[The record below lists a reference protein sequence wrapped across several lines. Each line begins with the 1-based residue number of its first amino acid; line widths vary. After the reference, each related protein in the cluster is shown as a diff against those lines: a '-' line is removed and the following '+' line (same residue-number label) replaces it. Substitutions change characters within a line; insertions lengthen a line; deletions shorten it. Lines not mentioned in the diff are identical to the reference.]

1 MDKNTLLSNNEYLQ
15 TELDKILTIANKMSI
30 NSKTYDISINNSSTN
45 IPAIEPTYIKKL
57 ITSSK
62 ELQQKFITDINNLK
76 EIGEKFASVDVDLK
90 NNAEKF
96 NMEVAATKLG
106 NVVLN
111 NTEGEDTDYSLSKEA
126 EEIIND
132 ITIPSIDLD
141 KYAENAAA
149 GFYLW
154 ISSTKYTLEDF
165 VNSRLRGKYN
175 YSPEQALEAF
185 IACVI
190 AESDKTIDDTLA
202 VTSVILNRCESSNWG
217 PYYQNGTNP
226 FDQLFANN
234 GGQFAVITS
243 DVGGIKRYQKYMPS
257 VVGKAKV
264 DEYLKAYGAT
274 YEELRDTVL
283 EALEGGVR
291 NNDYTGYRASG
302 YGNGNESIRITRK
315 GNKYRFENPSVDS
328 AIAKK
333 RRANRKKV
341 DLSGTSYNSSRQI
354 YVENGADLN
363 NLSNSLAKSD
373 NAFRYNRQSQVG
385 TTGNNKQY
393 NNSNQ
398 NTNTNT
404 NSNTNPN
411 TNPKV
416 YNQRQTVNDGGTSK
430 NTSPVANNNSNYE
443 TDIKNDKTPQS
454 DTTEYNEQPK
464 NNNQNYE
471 YTPNYNS
478 TPNEP
483 TQTFVENNTPLKE
496 NIDNSPMEN
505 IDIDETPYEYPS
517 NDNYI
522 PDNSFIPSTPTVNYK
537 ENELSTN
544 NELLNNTYEDYNENL
559 DMPTEPNS
567 VKTNPLK
574 VAAGITAA
582 IGGVAG
588 IAAYGMH
595 EYKKKKE
602 SEENEDTDGD
612 Y

>member
-141 KYAENAAA
+141 KYAENAAV

-165 VNSRLRGKYN
+165 VNSQLRGKYN

-234 GGQFAVITS
+234 GGQFEVITS
-243 DVGGIKRYQKYMPS
+243 DVGGIKRYQKYMP
-257 VVGKAKV
+257 
-264 DEYLKAYGAT
+264 Y
-274 YEELRDTVL
+274 
-283 EALEGGVR
+283 
-291 NNDYTGYRASG
+291 
-302 YGNGNESIRITRK
+302 
-315 GNKYRFENPSVDS
+315 
-328 AIAKK
+328 
-333 RRANRKKV
+333 
-341 DLSGTSYNSSRQI
+341 
-354 YVENGADLN
+354 
-363 NLSNSLAKSD
+363 
-373 NAFRYNRQSQVG
+373 
-385 TTGNNKQY
+385 
-393 NNSNQ
+393 
-398 NTNTNT
+398 
-404 NSNTNPN
+404 
-411 TNPKV
+411 
-416 YNQRQTVNDGGTSK
+416 
-430 NTSPVANNNSNYE
+430 
-443 TDIKNDKTPQS
+443 
-454 DTTEYNEQPK
+454 
-464 NNNQNYE
+464 
-471 YTPNYNS
+471 
-478 TPNEP
+478 
-483 TQTFVENNTPLKE
+483 
-496 NIDNSPMEN
+496 
-505 IDIDETPYEYPS
+505 
-517 NDNYI
+517 
-522 PDNSFIPSTPTVNYK
+522 
-537 ENELSTN
+537 
-544 NELLNNTYEDYNENL
+544 
-559 DMPTEPNS
+559 
-567 VKTNPLK
+567 
-574 VAAGITAA
+574 
-582 IGGVAG
+582 
-588 IAAYGMH
+588 
-595 EYKKKKE
+595 
-602 SEENEDTDGD
+602 
-612 Y
+612 